1 MIDENVE
8 SRYAKIMA
16 VKEVFS
22 THPYWDTRN
31 YPYPHEN
38 VLADW
43 FDVVVN
49 EQPPS
54 PSVRAMCES
63 IHDANCGVSAYDLE
77 DALDTDGDMMY
88 TLCEQYEFCNP
99 YLTLEQKYREYE
111 VHLTAF
117 VKYMKEQS

>member
-1 MIDENVE
+1 MNTNETVC
-8 SRYAKIMA
+8 RYAKIMA

-22 THPYWDTRN
+22 THPYWHTSN

-49 EQPPS
+49 NHPPS
-54 PSVRAMCES
+54 PSVRTMCES
-63 IHDANCGVSAYDLE
+63 IHDVTDGATAYDIE

-88 TLCEQYEFCNP
+88 TLTEQYEFSEP
-99 YLTLEQKYREYE
+99 YALLEEKYQAFEA
-111 VHLTAF
+111 HLTEF
-117 VKYMKEQS
+117 IKYLKEQS